1 MPSVLRVKYF
11 GKKREGSKLR
21 KDRSRRKWSDPGH
34 FCPIS
39 AHDRPVLWDFSFCEI
54 SPFCGHSAL
63 WSLGRDTIPV
73 RARSAALQR
82 WENERVLSSLF
93 FCGSKAGD
101 VRCLFKAEDIGGR
114 DVEDAAEIGK
124 RVERGKFVS
133 AQIVRDRRR
142 RDAEKFGKVG
152 LRVTALTDTF
162 AQTQMDI
169 V

>member
-1 MPSVLRVKYF
+1 MIPRQRCHTGSSPVSGTTKM
-11 GKKREGSKLR
+11 RER
-21 KDRSRRKWSDPGH
+21 TRSLI
-34 FCPIS
+34 F
-39 AHDRPVLWDFSFCEI
+39 V
-54 SPFCGHSAL
+54 
-63 WSLGRDTIPV
+63 
-73 RARSAALQR
+73 
-82 WENERVLSSLF
+82 

-114 DVEDAAEIGK
+114 DVEDAAEISK